1 MNGVP
6 VHWVSRKQT
15 EYTAYSSAMAEIYAL
30 SETVRDSRLLAF
42 RAEEMGLVVKHP
54 LRIQVDNKA
63 SIAFQHNT
71 CMHSKIRGC
80 IDLRAEWVKELR
92 REKNVET
99 VKVGSTQNFADILT
113 KCFPTSKF
121 KDKVRQIRGHHVET
135 ARIRAFI
142 AQMVLVQDDGE

>member
-1 MNGVP
+1 MGS
-6 VHWVSRKQT
+6 W
-15 EYTAYSSAMAEIYAL
+15 
-30 SETVRDSRLLAF
+30 RLT
-42 RAEEMGLVVKHP
+42 
-54 LRIQVDNKA
+54 QVDNKA